1 MPTVTRDDTGGVAA
15 AVTRRWR
22 AIDPLL
28 PAPSAPSGG
37 CGAELS
43 VTGPDGQPTA
53 IGFCEHWREGPG
65 AMELT
70 WGAASRFRLTAHTAG
85 PDVAGALEE
94 LLSRWQ
100 AHLAAVPEAGADD
113 TAATVM
119 WPSRDIDGPLPLLRH
134 GLAPRAVIAARPAG
148 RAAGPAAAA
157 PEGPSAPGPAGP
169 AGPASLLRPGVRI
182 RRAGPADID
191 AVVGLGMATIR
202 FDAHFGT
209 VIERP
214 WSAEALRGNASALL
228 AEPGAWT
235 WLAEDDGHPVAM
247 LYAEPPAA
255 ASWIAPMTSV
265 SPVAYLELMYVQP
278 DDRGQGAGPA
288 LVGQLHQEAD
298 AAGAAVTLLHYEQ
311 VNPLS
316 GPFWS
321 RQGYRPLWT
330 SWEARPART
339 LR

>member
-1 MPTVTRDDTGGVAA
+1 LSTVTKDETGGVTA
-15 AVTRRWR
+15 AVTRRWQ

-28 PAPSAPSGG
+28 PAPGVPSGG
-37 CGAELS
+37 CGTELA
-43 VTGPDGQPTA
+43 VTGPDGRAAA
-53 IGFCEHWREGPG
+53 IGFCEHWHESPG
-65 AMELT
+65 SMELT
-70 WGAASRFRLTAHTAG
+70 WGAARRFRLTAHTAG
-85 PDVAGALEE
+85 PDVAGALDE

-100 AHLAAVPEAGADD
+100 AHLASVPEASADD
-113 TAATVM
+113 TAAVVV
-119 WPSRDIDGPLPLLRH
+119 WPTRDVDGPLPLLRH

-148 RAAGPAAAA
+148 RGTGTAAAA
-157 PEGPSAPGPAGP
+157 QPA
-169 AGPASLLRPGVRI
+169 ALRPGLQI
-182 RRAGPADID
+182 RRGGPADID
-191 AVVGLGMATIR
+191 AVVCLGMATVR

-214 WSAEALRGNASALL
+214 WSAEALREDASALL
-228 AEPGAWT
+228 AQPGAWT
-235 WLAEDDGHPVAM
+235 WLAEDGGEPVAM
-247 LYAEPPAA
+247 LYAEPPSAA
-255 ASWIAPMTSV
+255 GWIAPLAGV

-288 LVGQLHQEAD
+288 LVGQLHRAAD
-298 AAGAAVTLLHYEQ
+298 AAGVAVTLLHYEQ

-330 SWEARPART
+330 SWEARPARA